1 MVSHAGRVAKA
12 LEHVASLSGDPDVL
26 YKHAANYALR
36 LSSRGGRGMRTY
48 VADLEEP
55 EEDEMAD
62 EEEPEEGEAAEP
74 EAEEDCEQ
82 HKRKNP

>member
-55 EEDEMAD
+55 EEDEMAY
-62 EEEPEEGEAAEP
+62 
-74 EAEEDCEQ
+74 EED
-82 HKRKNP
+82 P